1 MQGAREPMMTTS
13 TIDKRDKWI
22 PWYFVAFFV
31 GLAIMDGIFV
41 YLAKSTFTGVVT
53 DQAYERGLKYNET
66 VAAAEAQAELGWVSS
81 AVLEGDGTFNFTL
94 SDGSDV
100 MAGAEVTAEFTR
112 PTQSGVDF
120 ELPLVG
126 LQNGT
131 YSVKVDFPLEGVW
144 DVRVYVTWNQQQYQH
159 SQRLIVR

>member
-1 MQGAREPMMTTS
+1 MTTS

-41 YLAKSTFTGVVT
+41 YLATSTHTGVVT
-53 DQAYERGLKYNET
+53 DQAYDRGLKYNET
-66 VAAAEAQAELGWVSS
+66 VAAAAAQAELGWVSS
-81 AVLEGDGTFNFTL
+81 VSLSGDGTFNFAL
-94 SDGSDV
+94 SDGVNDMV
-100 MAGAEVTAEFTR
+100 GAEVFAEFTR

-120 ELPLVG
+120 EVPLEG
-126 LQNGT
+126 LRNGT
-131 YSVKVDFPLEGVW
+131 YSTQVDFPLEGIW

-159 SQRLIVR
+159 SQRLMVR

>member
-1 MQGAREPMMTTS
+1 MTTS

-41 YLAKSTFTGVVT
+41 YLATSTFTGVVT

-66 VAAAEAQAELGWVSS
+66 VAAAEAQAELGWTSS
-81 AVLEGDGTFNFTL
+81 ATLDQNGTFEFFL
-94 SDGSDV
+94 SDGPQGIV
-100 MAGAEVTAEFTR
+100 GAEVVAEFTR

-120 ELPLVG
+120 QRPLTG
-126 LQNGT
+126 LQDGS
-131 YSVKVDFPLEGVW
+131 YFAQVSFPLDGIW

-159 SQRLIVR
+159 SQRLIVH

>member
-1 MQGAREPMMTTS
+1 MTTS
-13 TIDKRDKWI
+13 TMDKRDKWI

-41 YLAKSTFTGVVT
+41 YLATSTFTGVVT

-66 VAAAEAQAELGWVSS
+66 VAAAEAQAELGWVGS
-81 AVLEGDGTFNFTL
+81 AALEGNETFSFTL
-94 SDGSDV
+94 SDGANALVGADV
-100 MAGAEVTAEFTR
+100 VAEFTR

-120 ELPLVG
+120 QVPLMG

-131 YSVKVDFPLEGVW
+131 YSAQVDFPLEGIW
-144 DVRVYVTWNQQQYQH
+144 DVRVYVTWKQQQYQH
-159 SQRLIVR
+159 SQRLMVR

>member
-1 MQGAREPMMTTS
+1 MTTS

-41 YLAKSTFTGVVT
+41 YLATSTFTGVVT

-66 VAAAEAQAELGWVSS
+66 VAAAEAQAELGWVG
-81 AVLEGDGTFNFTL
+81 AAALEGNRTFSFTL
-94 SDGSDV
+94 SE
-100 MAGAEVTAEFTR
+100 GAEALIGADVVAEFTR

-120 ELPLVG
+120 QVPLTG
-126 LQNGT
+126 WHNGT
-131 YSVKVDFPLEGVW
+131 YSAQVDFPLEGVW
-144 DVRVYVTWNQQQYQH
+144 DVRVYVTWKQQQYQH